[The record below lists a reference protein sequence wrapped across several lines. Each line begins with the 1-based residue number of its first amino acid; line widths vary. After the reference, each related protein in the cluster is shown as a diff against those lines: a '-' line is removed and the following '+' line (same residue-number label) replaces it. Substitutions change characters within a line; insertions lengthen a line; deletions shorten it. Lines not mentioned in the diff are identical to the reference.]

1 MWNYSELRSDADS
14 FCFQACLDRI
24 YQWSLTWQLQISS
37 QKCCVPDVNKPAAT
51 NDGRYACRLGTEFL
65 TVSENVCDL
74 GVVVDSH
81 LRFSEHVTKI
91 VRKAQQWANLIHRC
105 FTFKDCDMLVKAF
118 KVYVCPILE
127 YNSPV
132 W

>member
-1 MWNYSELRSDADS
+1 VQGSCLGPLLFLIFINYITDCFEDQVDCKLYADDVKLYSELRSDADS

-91 VRKAQQWANLIHRC
+91 VRKAQQ
-105 FTFKDCDMLVKAF
+105 
-118 KVYVCPILE
+118 
-127 YNSPV
+127 
-132 W
+132 